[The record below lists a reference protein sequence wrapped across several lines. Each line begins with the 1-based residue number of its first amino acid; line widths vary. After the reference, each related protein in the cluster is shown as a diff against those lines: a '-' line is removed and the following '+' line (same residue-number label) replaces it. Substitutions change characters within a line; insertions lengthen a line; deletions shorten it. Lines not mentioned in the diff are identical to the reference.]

1 MNTLYI
7 LDDPGKDKH
16 FHHYTLTGLEK
27 SGFHPDVVYCTGNI
41 KNSRLHDL
49 GHKAV
54 TLGLSSAVYKNFNPV
69 PILKIVRLIKQN
81 KAAIVHVQRHR
92 ALIYAGLACRIT
104 GTPVIYT
111 IRQVRLIR
119 NATRRFAFNSITPA
133 LARIIAVSRGSRE
146 DFISRTEYPPEKIVV
161 VPNGIDI
168 KPYQQNIQRQE
179 ARRRFNLPQDR
190 FIFGMAAGF
199 RKAKDHIGL
208 IRALRL
214 AGDETADSI
223 MAFAGAGAMEDAIR
237 KEIKKHSL
245 ENRIILTGKLTP
257 DEIPYFLKALDVFVH
272 ASFREGMPAAILEA
286 MASGLPIIATDAE
299 GVPDIFDTTESI
311 GRMIP
316 KGDITG
322 LADAMKELNNMDTKV
337 LKAMGDAATKRL
349 LQGFT
354 STQMAQG
361 IVEVYWEVLKEMNKS
376 HKRAGLQSFNLNPTN
391 KN

>member
-7 LDDPGKDKH
+7 LDDPGRDKH

-27 SGFHPDVVYCTGNI
+27 AGFQPDVVYCTGSI

-49 GHKAV
+49 GHNAV
-54 TLGLSSAVYKNFNPV
+54 TLGLSRTTYKNFNPV
-69 PILKIVRLIKQN
+69 PILKIARLIRRN
-81 KAAIVHVQRHR
+81 KAAVVHVQRHR

-119 NATRRFAFNSITPA
+119 NRTRRLAFNSITPA
-133 LARIIAVSRGSRE
+133 LARIISVSRGSKE
-146 DFISRTEYPPEKIVV
+146 DFISRTGYPPEKIVV

-168 KPYQQNIQRQE
+168 KPYQDNIQRQK

-199 RKAKDHIGL
+199 RKAKDHLGL
-208 IRALRL
+208 IRAFSL
-214 AGDETADSI
+214 AAVETPGSI
-223 MAFAGAGAMEDAIR
+223 MVFAGAGAMEDAIR
-237 KEIKKHSL
+237 REIRKYSL
-245 ENRIILTGKLTP
+245 ENRIILTGRLTP

-286 MASGLPIIATDAE
+286 MASGLPVIATDAE
-299 GVPDIFDTTESI
+299 GVPDIFDTPENI
-311 GRMIP
+311 GRMIQ
-316 KGDITG
+316 KGDIPG
-322 LADAMKELNNMDTKV
+322 LAEAMKELNNMDAEK
-337 LKAMGDAATKRL
+337 LKAMGKAATKRL

-361 IVEVYWEVLKEMNKS
+361 IIKVYQDVLKETG
-376 HKRAGLQSFNLNPTN
+376 RARM
-391 KN
+391 